1 MKNLAFAGAVA
12 LAVGMFALTPVP
24 VQAAGFGA
32 VTAAASLA
40 QDQGASAIDQV
51 ATKKPAKKKAA
62 TKKIK
67 KP

>member
-1 MKNLAFAGAVA
+1 MKNLVLAAAAA
-12 LAVGMFALTPVP
+12 LVVGMFALTPVP

-32 VTAAASLA
+32 ATAAAALAKDQATASL
-40 QDQGASAIDQV
+40 DQV
-51 ATKKPAKKKAA
+51 AAKKPAKKKS